1 MYQRSIRELNQLIM
15 NQEEMIE
22 SYSRMIRDVE
32 DPKLKKILMR
42 IQESHFTQ
50 MMVMSDRILEL
61 GGNPKFVTGLVGVM
75 DDIRYNKGR
84 KDGLTSLENARIAL
98 DGERFN
104 IEKLSVFATNEID
117 STSLELLQKAVN
129 MQHENISILEEYIND
144 KETLQ

>member
-61 GGNPKFVTGLVGVM
+61 GGNPKFETGLVGVM
-75 DDIRYNKGR
+75 DDIRYNKGG

-98 DGERFN
+98 DGERLN